1 MLDTLQKAAAAAH
14 FADEVKAEDI
24 VLLDVTGLCS
34 FTDCFVICTASN
46 RVQVNAICDRISQGF
61 RKIGF
66 KGPKEDGNST
76 SNWIVLDFGDVV
88 IHVMNS
94 EARSFYR
101 LESLWGDAPRKEWEE
116 LFEQVALSAPA

>member
-24 VLLDVTGLCS
+24 ALLDVTGLCT
-34 FTDCFVICTASN
+34 FTDSFVICTANN

-61 RKIGF
+61 KKIGF
-66 KGPKEDGNST
+66 KGPKEDGGPT

-101 LESLWGDAPRKEWEE
+101 LEALWGDAPHKDWQE
-116 LFEQVALSAPA
+116 LYEPAATNAPA